1 MNNQSHNLQV
11 LKMTFLK
18 PKERG
23 KKEVSIFQLEKK
35 KKKKIKKKKKKKKK
49 IQKMKIK
56 NKKILKI
63 SEISHFCSFHIY
75 FKR

>member
-35 KKKKIKKKKKKKKK
+35 KKKKI
-49 IQKMKIK
+49 QKMKIK

>member
-35 KKKKIKKKKKKKKK
+35 KKKKIKKKKKKIKILNLKKK
-49 IQKMKIK
+49 
-56 NKKILKI
+56 KKKK
-63 SEISHFCSFHIY
+63 